1 MQNLVEHLHKYFT
14 LKTSEYFEQLLGD
27 DNLDNFRVV
36 FGDYLQQHKVL
47 KVKSSCQT
55 LLNVE
60 CFRDIKDRNHYIDG
74 WITIK
79 TFINLMYD

>member
-1 MQNLVEHLHKYFT
+1 MVLMQNLVEHLHKYFT

-55 LLNVE
+55 LLNVLE
-60 CFRDIKDRNHYIDG
+60 ISRTG
-74 WITIK
+74 TI
-79 TFINLMYD
+79 ILMGG